1 MPFYRL
7 RVVVLP
13 LSWLVLT
20 LEGRNRGND
29 KHSGTFCCYVPYFRK
44 RNAVISREYGIRFSC
59 TQ

>member
-20 LEGRNRGND
+20 LEGRNRKND
-29 KHSGTFCCYVPYFRK
+29 EAVDLVDIRISTHI
-44 RNAVISREYGIRFSC
+44 RNM
-59 TQ
+59 